1 MYTHMTGK
9 SLITGEWSVRV
20 SGGGGRRGGGE
31 GEGQT
36 MAV

>member
-9 SLITGEWSVRV
+9 SLITGEWWTK
-20 SGGGGRRGGGE
+20 GGGGE